1 MTDDADVAADPWQ
14 RPLYSPGGGDA
25 FVYFV
30 VFGAD
35 ADLLEVS
42 TDEHRVHDVPEGV
55 DAHELGPDWV
65 QSFFEPPMGDELR
78 ARDPESAAEAEQAES
93 CIVVTGTVD
102 DPPTLDYL
110 RDVIGIT
117 TAALDTGG
125 SAVLSL
131 QTLDLFDPQRW
142 RDEVFDG
149 DRTLVHRLVALLV
162 SAEQADDDGDDADDP
177 AETET
182 ETEAEDGTDGDTT
195 WWVHTRGLRLFGR
208 PDLSIRGV
216 AADDLDLVHQLV
228 HALVAQLARG
238 LVIDD
243 GMTMD
248 IGGEVGVL
256 SFERRGHVD
265 DPDFNNEHLEITR
278 G

>member
-1 MTDDADVAADPWQ
+1 VSDHPTADPDEWS
-14 RPLYSPGGGDA
+14 RPLFTPGGGDA

-35 ADLLEVS
+35 GDLLEIS
-42 TDEHRVHDVPEGV
+42 TDEHRVDEVPDGV

-65 QSFFEPPMGDELR
+65 QSFFDEPMGGQLR
-78 ARDPESAAEAEQAES
+78 ARDPDTAAESERAES
-93 CIVVTGTVD
+93 CIVVTGTVA

-110 RDVIGIT
+110 RNVIGIA

-125 SAVLSL
+125 IGVLSL
-131 QTLDLFDPQRW
+131 QTLDLFDPDRW
-142 RDEVFDG
+142 RTEVFDG
-149 DRTLVHRLVALLV
+149 GAALAHRLVALLV
-162 SAEQADDDGDDADDP
+162 SAEDDRDEDDGDQPGDA
-177 AETET
+177 A
-182 ETEAEDGTDGDTT
+182 DGREPSTL
-195 WWVHTRGLRLFGR
+195 WVHTRGLRVFGR

-216 AADDLDLVHQLV
+216 APLDLELVNQLV
-228 HALVAQLARG
+228 NALVAQLARG

-248 IGGEVGVL
+248 IGGDVGAL
-256 SFERRGHVD
+256 RFDRRGHVD